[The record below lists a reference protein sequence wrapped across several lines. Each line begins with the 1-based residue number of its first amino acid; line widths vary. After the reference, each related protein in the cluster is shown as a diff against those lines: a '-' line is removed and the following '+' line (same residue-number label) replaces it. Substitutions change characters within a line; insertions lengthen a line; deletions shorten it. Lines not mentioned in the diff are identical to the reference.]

1 MCRNFFASIQV
12 LEESDILKSSR
23 FNHREVDMAEKLQ
36 KLLIIL
42 PCYNEEEILPSTIKT
57 MKKLLTSLVKEKK
70 VSPESKICLV
80 NDGSKDKTW
89 EIISQTC
96 AQNKM
101 FAGIKLSRNFGHQ
114 STIIAGMYSV
124 DADLYVT
131 IDADLQD
138 NPECIAEMLKCV
150 EEGAEVVYGIRKSR
164 KTDSIFKRT
173 SAQLYYR
180 LLNLFGVDVLYNHA
194 DYRLMSRRAV
204 ETLKQFPERNLFL
217 RATVPLLGFKTAQ
230 VYYDRTARTA
240 GETKY
245 PLNKM
250 LALAWNGVS
259 SFSIVPLRIVTFLG
273 LFICFLSVLFLIYLF
288 YRYSAK
294 GTVVGWASL
303 VTIITIFSGVQL
315 LSLGIIGEYIAKIF
329 VEAKKRPLFIV
340 EETLNLDD
348 KEKIKD

>member
-1 MCRNFFASIQV
+1 MST
-12 LEESDILKSSR
+12 KSP
-23 FNHREVDMAEKLQ
+23 
-36 KLLIIL
+36 KLLVIL
-42 PCYNEEEILPSTIKT
+42 PCYNEEEILPTTVKT
-57 MKKLLTSLVKEKK
+57 MKSLLMSLIKDKK
-70 VSPESKICLV
+70 ISPESQICLV
-80 NDGSKDKTW
+80 NDGSTDATWKIIEKTCAKDKH
-89 EIISQTC
+89 
-96 AQNKM
+96 

-114 STIIAGMYSV
+114 STIMAGMYSA

-138 NPECIAEMLKCV
+138 NPQCIVKML
-150 EEGAEVVYGIRKSR
+150 EEAGRGAEIVYGIRQSR
-164 KTDSIFKRT
+164 KTDSFFKRG
-173 SAQLYYR
+173 SAQLYYK
-180 LLNLFGVDVLYNHA
+180 LLHLFGVNVLYNHA
-194 DYRLMSRRAV
+194 DYRMMSRRAV
-204 ETLKQFPERNLFL
+204 EALKEFPERNLFL
-217 RATVPLLGFKTAQ
+217 RATVPLLGFKTSN

-288 YRYSAK
+288 YRWSYR

-340 EETLNLDD
+340 DEKINLETD
-348 KEKIKD
+348 KEHIGK

>member
-1 MCRNFFASIQV
+1 MST
-12 LEESDILKSSR
+12 KSP
-23 FNHREVDMAEKLQ
+23 
-36 KLLIIL
+36 KLLVIL
-42 PCYNEEEILPSTIKT
+42 PCYNEEEILPTTVKT
-57 MKKLLTSLVKEKK
+57 MKSLLMSLIKDKK
-70 VSPESKICLV
+70 ISPESQICLV
-80 NDGSKDKTW
+80 NDGSTDATWKIIEKTCAKDKH
-89 EIISQTC
+89 
-96 AQNKM
+96 

-114 STIIAGMYSV
+114 STIMAGMYSA

-138 NPECIAEMLKCV
+138 NPQCIVKML
-150 EEGAEVVYGIRKSR
+150 EEAGHGAEIVYGIRQSR
-164 KTDSIFKRT
+164 KTDSFFKRG
-173 SAQLYYR
+173 SAQLYYK
-180 LLNLFGVDVLYNHA
+180 LLHLFGVNVLYNHA
-194 DYRLMSRRAV
+194 DYRMMSRRAV
-204 ETLKQFPERNLFL
+204 EALKEFPERNLFL
-217 RATVPLLGFKTAQ
+217 RATVPLLGFKTSN

-288 YRYSAK
+288 YRWSYR

-340 EETLNLDD
+340 DEKINLETD
-348 KEKIKD
+348 KEHIGK

>member
-1 MCRNFFASIQV
+1 MST
-12 LEESDILKSSR
+12 KSP
-23 FNHREVDMAEKLQ
+23 
-36 KLLIIL
+36 KLLVIL
-42 PCYNEEEILPSTIKT
+42 PCYNEEEILPTTIKT
-57 MKKLLTSLVKEKK
+57 MKSLLMSLIKDKK
-70 VSPESKICLV
+70 ISPESQICMV
-80 NDGSKDKTW
+80 NDGSTDATW
-89 EIISQTC
+89 EIIEKAC
-96 AQNKM
+96 AKDKH

-114 STIIAGMYSV
+114 STIMAGMYSA

-138 NPECIAEMLKCV
+138 NPQCIVKML
-150 EEGAEVVYGIRKSR
+150 EEVSQGAEIVYGIRQSR
-164 KTDSIFKRT
+164 KTDSFFKRG
-173 SAQLYYR
+173 SAQFYYK
-180 LLNLFGVDVLYNHA
+180 LLHLFGVNVLYNHA
-194 DYRLMSRRAV
+194 DYRMMSRRAV
-204 ETLKQFPERNLFL
+204 ETLKEFPERNLFL
-217 RATVPLLGFKTAQ
+217 RATVPLLGFKTSN

-288 YRYSAK
+288 YRWSYR

-340 EETLNLDD
+340 D
-348 KEKIKD
+348 EKINLEQEKKHIEK

>member
-1 MCRNFFASIQV
+1 MST
-12 LEESDILKSSR
+12 KSP
-23 FNHREVDMAEKLQ
+23 
-36 KLLIIL
+36 KLLVIL
-42 PCYNEEEILPSTIKT
+42 PCYNEEEILPTTVKT
-57 MKKLLTSLVKEKK
+57 MKSLLMSLIKDKK
-70 VSPESKICLV
+70 ISPESQICLV
-80 NDGSKDKTW
+80 NDGSTDATWKIIEKTCAKDKH
-89 EIISQTC
+89 
-96 AQNKM
+96 

-114 STIIAGMYSV
+114 STIMAGMYSA

-138 NPECIAEMLKCV
+138 NPQCIVKML
-150 EEGAEVVYGIRKSR
+150 EEAGHGAEIVYGIRQSR
-164 KTDSIFKRT
+164 KTDSFFKRG
-173 SAQLYYR
+173 SAQLYYK
-180 LLNLFGVDVLYNHA
+180 LLHLFGVNVLYNHA
-194 DYRLMSRRAV
+194 DYRMMSRRAV
-204 ETLKQFPERNLFL
+204 EALKEFPERNLFL
-217 RATVPLLGFKTAQ
+217 RATVPLLGFKTSN

-288 YRYSAK
+288 YRWSYR

-340 EETLNLDD
+340 DEKINLETD
-348 KEKIKD
+348 KEHTGK

>member
-1 MCRNFFASIQV
+1 MS
-12 LEESDILKSSR
+12 K
-23 FNHREVDMAEKLQ
+23 KLP
-36 KLLIIL
+36 KLVVIL
-42 PCYNEEEILPSTIKT
+42 PCYNEEEILPTTIKT
-57 MKKLLTSLVKEKK
+57 MKSLLSSLIKDKK
-70 VSPESKICLV
+70 ISPNSQICMV
-80 NDGSKDKTW
+80 NDGSLDTTW
-89 EIISQTC
+89 EIIQKTC
-96 AQNKM
+96 KKDKL

-114 STIIAGMYSV
+114 STIIAGMYSIE
-124 DADLYVT
+124 ADLYVT

-138 NPECIAEMLKCV
+138 NPDCIIEMLN
-150 EEGAEVVYGIRKSR
+150 EINNGADIVYGIRKSR
-164 KTDSIFKRT
+164 KTDSFFKRGT
-173 SAQLYYR
+173 AHLYYK
-180 LLNLFGVDVLYNHA
+180 LLKLFGVNILYNHA
-194 DYRLMSRRAV
+194 DYRMMSKRAV

-217 RATVPLLGFKTAQ
+217 RATVPLLGFKTAN
-230 VYYDRTARTA
+230 VYYDRTSRTA

-273 LFICFLSVLFLIYLF
+273 IFICFLSVLFLIYLY
-288 YRYSAK
+288 YRWSYR

-340 EETLNLDD
+340 D
-348 KEKIKD
+348 EKINIQRDKNDESNSV

>member
-1 MCRNFFASIQV
+1 MS
-12 LEESDILKSSR
+12 K
-23 FNHREVDMAEKLQ
+23 KLP
-36 KLLIIL
+36 KLLVIL
-42 PCYNEEEILPSTIKT
+42 PCYNEEEILPTTIKT
-57 MKKLLTSLVKEKK
+57 MKSLLDSLIKDKK
-70 VSPESKICLV
+70 ISTDSQICMV
-80 NDGSKDKTW
+80 NDGSSDKTW
-89 EIISQTC
+89 DIIEKAC
-96 AQNKM
+96 AKDKH

-114 STIIAGMYSV
+114 STIMAGMYNT

-138 NPECIAEMLKCV
+138 NPNCIIPML
-150 EEGAEVVYGIRKSR
+150 EEVKNGADIVYGIRKSR
-164 KTDSIFKRT
+164 HTDSFFKRGT
-173 SAQLYYR
+173 AQLYYK
-180 LLNLFGVDVLYNHA
+180 LLHLFGVNVLYNHA
-194 DYRLMSRRAV
+194 DYRMMSRRAV

-217 RATVPLLGFKTAQ
+217 RATVPLLGFKTSN
-230 VYYDRTARTA
+230 VYYDRSARTA

-288 YRYSAK
+288 YRWSYR

-340 EETLNLDD
+340 DEKINLDKSED
-348 KEKIKD
+348 EAAKK

>member
-1 MCRNFFASIQV
+1 MS
-12 LEESDILKSSR
+12 K
-23 FNHREVDMAEKLQ
+23 KLP
-36 KLLIIL
+36 KLVVIL
-42 PCYNEEEILPSTIKT
+42 PCYNEEEILPTTIKT
-57 MKKLLTSLVKEKK
+57 MKSLLSSLIKDKK
-70 VSPESKICLV
+70 ISPDSQICMV
-80 NDGSKDKTW
+80 NDGSLDTTW
-89 EIISQTC
+89 EIIQKTC
-96 AQNKM
+96 KKDKL

-114 STIIAGMYSV
+114 STIIAGMYSIE
-124 DADLYVT
+124 ADLYVT

-138 NPECIAEMLKCV
+138 NPDCIIEMLN
-150 EEGAEVVYGIRKSR
+150 EINNGADIVYGIRKSR
-164 KTDSIFKRT
+164 KTDSFFKRGT
-173 SAQLYYR
+173 AHLYYK
-180 LLNLFGVDVLYNHA
+180 LLKLFGVNILYNHA
-194 DYRLMSRRAV
+194 DYRMMSKRAV

-217 RATVPLLGFKTAQ
+217 RATVPLLGFKTAN
-230 VYYDRTARTA
+230 VYYDRTPRTA

-273 LFICFLSVLFLIYLF
+273 IFICFLSVLFLIYLY
-288 YRYSAK
+288 YRWSYR

-340 EETLNLDD
+340 D
-348 KEKIKD
+348 EKINIQRDKNDESNSI